1 MSASCYLIGGTRVL
15 TQCGARL
22 LAAGAEVRGVFTDDP
37 AATAWA
43 AEHDIAVLD
52 PRGDL
57 VAALSGDPF
66 DLLFSMVNFRIL
78 TPEVLALPRL
88 AAVNFHDG
96 PLPRY
101 SGSHVPA
108 WAIFEGERRHAA
120 TWHVMAAAVDAG
132 AVLAERWFPIR
143 PHSTGLSLTYETAEA
158 GIALFGELADRFA
171 AGELPDPVDT
181 SDRERRFYLQSARM
195 AGGGLVHAGCT
206 AAEAERTAKAMDFGS
221 FPNPLGLPALVTP
234 QGAVFARQMR
244 IVGRSGGRPDTVVAS
259 VAGSSITVSAP
270 DDDLVV
276 GEFLAVDG
284 SALSG
289 RAAAQRLGLT
299 AGARF
304 PAASPEQLAAITDAV
319 APLRRHEPW
328 WRRRLADVVPLPVPA
343 DDFSAADSHYARVEL
358 AYRPASPE
366 ESRTV
371 VQAFLAVVARRTG
384 AHAFDVAWSTSEMLA
399 RHGAAHGLASSRVPV
414 RFDAGDPRALTDA
427 VEQATSRL
435 GFAADLEIRSGL
447 APRPLGTDGPTFT
460 RAAVLERAP
469 GEEASIDPDT
479 EVTLVCA
486 AGEAPLVCVR
496 ATWLDEAGALELAD
510 EVEEAALR
518 ALLHGDGIAVA
529 GIPAQD
535 PTPVPPTT
543 TTVLE
548 QFAAAAARRPAAPA
562 VRCGDRTL
570 SYAELDAW
578 ADAVAAHLYDT
589 GVGAG
594 SVVGIMTD
602 RGPELLPAMLGVL
615 RTGAAFLPLDPT
627 YPRERLARYVEVARA
642 ELVLT
647 DARTLEL
654 GRALGPASVV
664 PRNDGSA
671 MASPPAPTADDLAYV
686 LFTSGSTGE
695 PKGVEIEHGALG
707 NFLGGI
713 GPVLG
718 VSAGDRVLA
727 HTTSAFDISLLELL
741 LPLTVGGCVVLA
753 SREVARDPQRLA
765 ELTAGTDYAQATPS
779 MWRLLLETGWTPHP
793 GLTVL
798 SGGEA
803 LPPQVAERLVGP
815 AAALWNLYGP
825 TEATIWVSCHRV
837 REVGGFLPLGEPL
850 PGLALH
856 VLDEELRP
864 VAPGGTGDL
873 FVSGVGLAR
882 GYAHRPARTAEVF
895 GLHPRTGV
903 RQYRTGDQVRLHTDG
918 ALEWLGRADAQ
929 VKVRGNRIE
938 PAEIERALEGRPDV
952 TAAVV
957 VAVAFE
963 GRGEPQLTA
972 YVVADGTPAKA
983 DLDATVRLTLPD
995 YMVPTV
1001 YVPIDALPLTG
1012 NGKTDRA
1019 RLPVP
1024 TRDTI
1029 LRTGAAAV
1037 PPAPVPAAPAAP
1049 VPAAPAA
1056 PRAAVAGPSATAGP
1070 PAERPGAA
1078 LARILGEVLG
1088 VDPLGDQDNFF
1099 DLGGDSANV
1108 TIAATALGRE
1118 LGVEVSP
1125 TAIFATGTPAKL
1137 VGLLGL
1143 DAEPA
1148 ADPSPTVPEPAP
1160 VTEPAPV
1167 SGPAPVPADPGGD
1180 AVAIIG
1186 MACRFPGAATP
1197 DEFWAN
1203 LAAGRTHVGDAPAG
1217 HRGWGD
1223 LWTEG
1228 DEVPSGWVD
1237 GVELF
1242 DAARF
1247 GMSEREARRLDPL
1260 QRMLLEVTDE
1270 ALESCGHDSSTLGAN
1285 TGVFVGTIASDFP
1298 EIVAASIGHADP
1310 HTATGTA
1317 ISMLANR
1324 LSHTFD
1330 WTGPSSTVDTAC
1342 SSSLV
1347 ALHQAA
1353 LQLRAGEIDAAVVGA
1368 ANLILTPS
1376 KTRSFQRNGMLSP
1389 RGVCRAFDD
1398 GADGYVR
1405 GEGAGAIVL
1414 KRLADAE
1421 RDGDPVLAVVRGVAV
1436 NHTGASSGFLT
1447 APSATAQTAV
1457 IRRALAAA
1465 GVPDGGL
1472 GYVEAHGTGTQLG
1485 DLIEL
1490 EALQAVLAGS
1500 AQASVAIGS
1509 VKTNVGHLEPAA
1521 GMAGL
1526 IKTVLALQA
1535 GSVPPSVNLEVPNS
1549 RFRFEESALFVPDR
1563 TVPWAGP
1570 RVAGVSS
1577 FGFGGVN
1584 GHVVLAGAP
1593 GAPDDVAGPGLLTLS
1608 AGSAESLHVLVERLV
1623 RLLRSPHCPPLA
1635 PLCAASRRRAPGAH
1649 RFACVVE
1656 SLEQLEDKLMLF
1668 LAGTRTS
1675 RSSYAGTAAPGSRR
1689 TVPLPV
1695 TGDRAALD
1703 VLARR
1708 FADGEDL
1715 APDGARAGVRFPTAP
1730 HEPTRLW
1737 LEPPA
1742 PAAWTAPGESD
1753 GEGGLVW
1760 SRLTEADEHVVLGEA
1775 TLPGAAYPG
1784 KVAALLGRA
1793 GFGLRDVTFRAI
1805 VRPPARLTGR
1815 VDGTSVVFRDGSGAM
1830 TCDAELG
1837 APAGPRP
1844 ELVPP
1849 ALDGFT
1855 AVDLDAAYR
1864 SFERDGLRY
1873 GPGFRCV
1880 RELHTAPGQALGT
1893 LEGGADTETVDA
1905 RLLDGAFQV
1914 GLAACGA
1921 EGLYVPFAVAQLSVL
1936 GPLPRRARV
1945 YARREGG
1952 GGDLVTA
1959 SLVVLDGDRPVVQ
1972 VHRMTWKRIS
1982 AAPGTGSPAA
1992 AGGPG
1997 TATPG
2002 GADGTPAPPP
2012 AATPAAAGPASVS
2025 ASVPA
2030 SVPASGAD
2038 AASGRPART
2047 GPDLV
2052 EAVTR
2057 WVAES
2062 LEVDADDLEPDVPLQ
2077 EQGLDSMLA
2086 VSLAQDL
2093 RARLG
2098 VEIPVTLVL
2107 EVGTVEALVE
2117 ELRTEYGVTGV
2128 PGAAVAGAEVP
2139 EREPALP
2146 VRSSPVAAE
2155 PAPAVQPAVIQPG
2168 VDQPAVDRPALDRP
2182 AVVAEV
2188 GTGAPPVPVGTDRHD
2203 IAIVGMDGVF
2213 PGAADPDALWDVLM
2227 GGRDCL
2233 REVPAERWNLDEY
2246 YSDEATPGTV
2256 YLRRAGFVD
2265 DLTAF
2270 DAPFFRIAPAEAKW
2284 IDPQQRHLVQS
2295 AWRAMED
2302 AGLSGRTEGR
2312 AVGVYV
2318 GASYQHYRDQVVGD
2332 VVQTAAGLGNHNAIL
2347 ANRVS
2352 YFLDLH
2358 GPSMT
2363 IDTLCSSSLV
2373 ALHTA
2378 VRSLRD
2384 GECEAAVVAGVHMA
2398 MSPQYFQLGS
2408 RLRSFSPSG
2417 SSRAFDNDADGFV
2430 PGEGVVTVV
2439 LKPLVDAQRDGDRV
2453 HAVIKG
2459 TAVNHGGR
2467 TNGLTVP
2474 ASTAQHDVITAALR
2488 DADVD
2493 PDTIAMLE
2501 AHGTGTPLGDP
2512 IEVDGLTRAW
2522 RHHTDRTQFCA
2533 IGSLK
2538 TNIGHLEP
2546 AAGLAGLT
2554 KILLALRHE
2563 TIPPTLHVDRPN
2575 DHIRFEET
2583 PFYPATGPVP
2593 WLRGGAPRRAALSA
2607 FGMGGV
2613 NAHVVVEEAP
2623 VRAAVPDLEGGSHVL
2638 RLTAPTEDGVRAL
2651 AGRWS
2656 GHVARHPEASL
2667 GDLSY
2672 TGNTGRSPH
2681 RFRTAVAAGT
2691 REELVAALDAVAGG
2705 ATPVARHST
2714 RPAPPVTFL
2723 FTGQGSQYPGMGR
2736 ALYATEPVFRDA
2748 VDECAEHLPG
2758 LTDLLHGDRSAELTR
2773 TDHAQAGIVATQVAL
2788 VRLLAAWGVRPDH
2801 VVGHSVGELTA
2812 AWAAGVLTLPDLLR
2826 LVAHRGAAMNAQP
2839 STGSMAVVHADAD
2852 ATAAALAGF
2861 PELEIAA
2868 HNSPSSTTV
2877 SGPAGAL
2884 ERFRAACAHP
2894 VTPLTVSH
2902 AFHSAAMAGAVEP
2915 FAAAVAATTL
2925 RAPVIPFASTLT
2937 GALHTPDSATDPRS
2951 YAEAIRRP
2959 VLFAPAVRALDE
2971 VAGAP
2976 HVWWEIGPHP
2986 VLAPL
2991 TAQVLDAP
2999 TCRTTLHRT
3008 GGAAHLHQNL
3018 VAHHNT
3024 TTTRIDLA
3032 GHHTGKGHRTVTAP
3046 TFPFDGRRLSALPD
3060 TAPTTD
3066 DEGGHPFF
3074 ARLFSRSE
3082 ES

>member
-1 MSASCYLIGGTRVL
+1 
-15 TQCGARL
+15 
-22 LAAGAEVRGVFTDDP
+22 
-37 AATAWA
+37 
-43 AEHDIAVLD
+43 
-52 PRGDL
+52 
-57 VAALSGDPF
+57 
-66 DLLFSMVNFRIL
+66 
-78 TPEVLALPRL
+78 
-88 AAVNFHDG
+88 
-96 PLPRY
+96 
-101 SGSHVPA
+101 
-108 WAIFEGERRHAA
+108 
-120 TWHVMAAAVDAG
+120 
-132 AVLAERWFPIR
+132 
-143 PHSTGLSLTYETAEA
+143 
-158 GIALFGELADRFA
+158 
-171 AGELPDPVDT
+171 
-181 SDRERRFYLQSARM
+181 
-195 AGGGLVHAGCT
+195 
-206 AAEAERTAKAMDFGS
+206 
-221 FPNPLGLPALVTP
+221 
-234 QGAVFARQMR
+234 
-244 IVGRSGGRPDTVVAS
+244 S
-259 VAGSSITVSAP
+259 V
-270 DDDLVV
+270 
-276 GEFLAVDG
+276 
-284 SALSG
+284 
-289 RAAAQRLGLT
+289 
-299 AGARF
+299 
-304 PAASPEQLAAITDAV
+304 
-319 APLRRHEPW
+319 
-328 WRRRLADVVPLPVPA
+328 
-343 DDFSAADSHYARVEL
+343 
-358 AYRPASPE
+358 
-366 ESRTV
+366 
-371 VQAFLAVVARRTG
+371 
-384 AHAFDVAWSTSEMLA
+384 
-399 RHGAAHGLASSRVPV
+399 
-414 RFDAGDPRALTDA
+414 
-427 VEQATSRL
+427 
-435 GFAADLEIRSGL
+435 
-447 APRPLGTDGPTFT
+447 
-460 RAAVLERAP
+460 
-469 GEEASIDPDT
+469 
-479 EVTLVCA
+479 
-486 AGEAPLVCVR
+486 
-496 ATWLDEAGALELAD
+496 
-510 EVEEAALR
+510 
-518 ALLHGDGIAVA
+518 
-529 GIPAQD
+529 
-535 PTPVPPTT
+535 
-543 TTVLE
+543 
-548 QFAAAAARRPAAPA
+548 
-562 VRCGDRTL
+562 
-570 SYAELDAW
+570 
-578 ADAVAAHLYDT
+578 
-589 GVGAG
+589 
-594 SVVGIMTD
+594 
-602 RGPELLPAMLGVL
+602 
-615 RTGAAFLPLDPT
+615 
-627 YPRERLARYVEVARA
+627 
-642 ELVLT
+642 
-647 DARTLEL
+647 
-654 GRALGPASVV
+654 
-664 PRNDGSA
+664 
-671 MASPPAPTADDLAYV
+671 
-686 LFTSGSTGE
+686 
-695 PKGVEIEHGALG
+695 
-707 NFLGGI
+707 
-713 GPVLG
+713 
-718 VSAGDRVLA
+718 
-727 HTTSAFDISLLELL
+727 
-741 LPLTVGGCVVLA
+741 
-753 SREVARDPQRLA
+753 
-765 ELTAGTDYAQATPS
+765 
-779 MWRLLLETGWTPHP
+779 
-793 GLTVL
+793 
-798 SGGEA
+798 
-803 LPPQVAERLVGP
+803 
-815 AAALWNLYGP
+815 
-825 TEATIWVSCHRV
+825 
-837 REVGGFLPLGEPL
+837 
-850 PGLALH
+850 
-856 VLDEELRP
+856 
-864 VAPGGTGDL
+864 
-873 FVSGVGLAR
+873 
-882 GYAHRPARTAEVF
+882 
-895 GLHPRTGV
+895 
-903 RQYRTGDQVRLHTDG
+903 
-918 ALEWLGRADAQ
+918 
-929 VKVRGNRIE
+929 
-938 PAEIERALEGRPDV
+938 
-952 TAAVV
+952 
-957 VAVAFE
+957 
-963 GRGEPQLTA
+963 
-972 YVVADGTPAKA
+972 
-983 DLDATVRLTLPD
+983 
-995 YMVPTV
+995 
-1001 YVPIDALPLTG
+1001 
-1012 NGKTDRA
+1012 
-1019 RLPVP
+1019 
-1024 TRDTI
+1024 
-1029 LRTGAAAV
+1029 
-1037 PPAPVPAAPAAP
+1037 
-1049 VPAAPAA
+1049 
-1056 PRAAVAGPSATAGP
+1056 TAGP

-1088 VDPLGDQDNFF
+1088 VDPLGDEDNFF

-1143 DAEPA
+1143 DAESGA
-1148 ADPSPTVPEPAP
+1148 GPEPAP
-1160 VTEPAPV
+1160 VPEPA
-1167 SGPAPVPADPGGD
+1167 APQERSGD

-1217 HRGWGD
+1217 HRGWAG

-1247 GMSEREARRLDPL
+1247 GISEREARRLDPL

-1270 ALESCGHDSSTLGAN
+1270 ALESCGHDSRTLGRN

-1342 SSSLV
+1342 SSSMV
-1347 ALHQAA
+1347 ALQQAA

-1376 KTRSFQRNGMLSP
+1376 KTRSFKRNGMLSP

-1405 GEGAGAIVL
+1405 GEGAGALVL

-1447 APSATAQTAV
+1447 APSATAQTEV
-1457 IRRALAAA
+1457 IRRALTAA
-1465 GVPDGGL
+1465 GVPEGGL
-1472 GYVEAHGTGTQLG
+1472 GYIEAHGTGTQLG

-1490 EALQAVLAGS
+1490 EALHAVLGGA
-1500 AQASVAIGS
+1500 ARASVAVGS

-1535 GSVPPSVNLEVPNS
+1535 GSVPASANLEVPNS

-1593 GAPDDVAGPGLLTLS
+1593 GVPDGVEGPGLLTLS

-1623 RLLRSPHCPPLA
+1623 LLLRSPHCPPLA
-1635 PLCAASRRRAPGAH
+1635 PLCAASRRRAPAAH

-1668 LAGTRTS
+1668 LAGARTS
-1675 RSSYAGTAAPGSRR
+1675 RSSYAGTAAPGTRR
-1689 TVPLPV
+1689 TAPLPV
-1695 TGDRAALD
+1695 AGDRAALD
-1703 VLARR
+1703 LLARR

-1737 LEPPA
+1737 LEPAA
-1742 PAAWTAPGESD
+1742 PAAWTAPGEPD
-1753 GEGGLVW
+1753 GTGGLVW
-1760 SRLTEADEHVVLGEA
+1760 SRLTEADEHVVLGEE

-1784 KVAALLGRA
+1784 KVAALLGRTA
-1793 GFGLRDVTFRAI
+1793 FGLEDITFRAI
-1805 VRPPARLTGR
+1805 VRPPTRLTGR
-1815 VDGTSVVFRDGSGAM
+1815 VDGAAVVFRDGSGAM

-1837 APAGPRP
+1837 SPADPRP
-1844 ELVPP
+1844 DLVPP
-1849 ALDGFT
+1849 GLAGFT
-1855 AVDLDAAYR
+1855 AVDLDRTYR

-1880 RELHTAPGQALGT
+1880 RELHTAPGQAVGT
-1893 LEGGADTETVDA
+1893 LEGGTDTEPVDA

-1914 GLAACGA
+1914 ALAACGA
-1921 EGLYVPFAVAQLSVL
+1921 QGLYVPFAVAQLSVL
-1936 GPLPRRARV
+1936 GPIPRRARV

-1972 VHRMTWKRIS
+1972 VHRMTWKRIT
-1982 AAPGTGSPAA
+1982 AART
-1992 AGGPG
+1992 
-1997 TATPG
+1997 
-2002 GADGTPAPPP
+2002 ADGPA
-2012 AATPAAAGPASVS
+2012 AAAGPTGATPATAGTPVQPGGANGTLVQPGGSNGTLVTGVGPGGP
-2025 ASVPA
+2025 AGTAALVP
-2030 SVPASGAD
+2030 
-2038 AASGRPART
+2038 PARR
-2047 GPDLV
+2047 GPNLV
-2052 EAVTR
+2052 EAVTH

-2107 EVGTVEALVE
+2107 EVGTIEALVE
-2117 ELRTEYGVTGV
+2117 ELRTEYGVTGA
-2128 PGAAVAGAEVP
+2128 PSEP
-2139 EREPALP
+2139 SEQEPAPEVVAAPEPAAP
-2146 VRSSPVAAE
+2146 VRSLQVAAE
-2155 PAPAVQPAVIQPG
+2155 PAPV
-2168 VDQPAVDRPALDRP
+2168 
-2182 AVVAEV
+2182 
-2188 GTGAPPVPVGTDRHD
+2188 TDRHD

-2213 PGAADPDALWDVLM
+2213 PGAADADALWDVLI
-2227 GGRDCL
+2227 GERDCL

-2246 YSDEATPGTV
+2246 YSDDATPGTV

-2270 DAPFFRIAPAEAKW
+2270 DAPFFRIAPNEAKW

-2408 RLRSFSPSG
+2408 RLRSFSPTG

-2430 PGEGVVTVV
+2430 PGEGVVTMI
-2439 LKPLVDAQRDGDRV
+2439 LKPLVDARRDGDRV

-2474 ASTAQHDVITAALR
+2474 NSTAQHDVVTAALR
-2488 DADVD
+2488 DAGVE

-2522 RHHTDRTQFCA
+2522 RRHTDRTQFCA

-2613 NAHVVVEEAP
+2613 NAHVVIEEAP
-2623 VRAAVPDLEGGSHVL
+2623 ARETVAEIEGESHVL

-2651 AGRWS
+2651 AGRYAEHVT
-2656 GHVARHPEASL
+2656 GHPGTGL
-2667 GDLSY
+2667 GDLTY
-2672 TGNTGRSPH
+2672 TANTGRTPH
-2681 RFRTAVAAGT
+2681 RFRTAVVAGT
-2691 REELVAALDAVAGG
+2691 RDELVAALGAVASGT
-2705 ATPVARHST
+2705 TPVVKHSH

-2723 FTGQGSQYPGMGR
+2723 FTGQGSQYAGMGR

-2748 VDECAEHLPG
+2748 IDECAQHLPG
-2758 LTDLLHGDRSAELTR
+2758 LTDLLHGERSAELTR

-2801 VVGHSVGELTA
+2801 VAGHSVGELTA

-2826 LVAHRGAAMNAQP
+2826 LVAQRGAAMNAQP

-2861 PELEIAA
+2861 GDLEIAA
-2868 HNSPSSTTV
+2868 HNSPTNTTV
-2877 SGPAGAL
+2877 SGPAESLA
-2884 ERFRAACAHP
+2884 RFRAACAHP

-2915 FAAAVAATTL
+2915 FAEALAATTL

-2937 GALHTPDSATDPRS
+2937 GALHTPESAADPRS

-2959 VLFAPAVRALDE
+2959 VLFAPAVRALHE
-2971 VAGAP
+2971 VAGDG
-2976 HVWWEIGPHP
+2976 HTWWEIGPHP

-2991 TAQVLDAP
+2991 TGQLLAGVSRTAP

-3018 VAHHNT
+3018 VAHHNGGAT
-3024 TTTRIDLA
+3024 QVDLA
-3032 GHHTGKGHRTVTAP
+3032 GHHAGKPHRTVSAP
-3046 TFPFDGRRLSALPD
+3046 TYPFDRRPLSALPS
-3060 TAPTTD
+3060 PTTD
-3066 DEGGHPFF
+3066 DEAGHPFF
-3074 ARLFSRSE
+3074 DRLFSRSE